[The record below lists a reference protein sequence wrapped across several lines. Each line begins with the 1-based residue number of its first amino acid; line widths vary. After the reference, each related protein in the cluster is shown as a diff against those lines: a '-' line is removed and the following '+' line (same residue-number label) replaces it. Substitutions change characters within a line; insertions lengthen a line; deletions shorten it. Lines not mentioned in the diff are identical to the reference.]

1 MNVFPLVLLYEHCQF
16 GMPAN
21 AHKEHSMRKS
31 RYQKGSVKK
40 QRGRWIAMW
49 WEGPNRKSRAI
60 GLVKDMTKSEART
73 IVGQIVSEL
82 EAKRQQDR
90 SWPFGEFVTEVYFP
104 YYVRKWKGST
114 RITNVNRVSIHLVQ
128 AFGARALTSFKRD
141 ELQALLDEKARA
153 GLSFSTVDH
162 LRWDIKQIFDMAVS
176 EGHVERNPAFLLYTP
191 RDAGRAER
199 RVMNIQEV
207 QICFAALDQRER
219 LVVKLAVLAG
229 MRPGEIFALTWGRLN
244 ATYVDIRQ
252 RIYRGVIDTPKTTL
266 SIRHAALPERLLQ
279 EIEAWRAVS
288 IIADDDA
295 WVFPSERMTPMSKDN
310 CWNRNIKPKL
320 QKVGLGW
327 ANFLVMR
334 RTHST
339 LMGELGIDGKLVADQ
354 CGHTLD
360 VSQNVYR
367 QSPVASRL
375 PAVNQ
380 LEKKLLIM

>member
-1 MNVFPLVLLYEHCQF
+1 
-16 GMPAN
+16 
-21 AHKEHSMRKS
+21 MRKS

-60 GLVKDMTKSEART
+60 GLVKDMTKSDARMV
-73 IVGQIVSEL
+73 VGQIVQEI
-82 EAKRQQDR
+82 EAKGQQDR
-90 SWPFGEFVTEVYFP
+90 IMALWG
-104 YYVRKWKGST
+104 VRGRSLFSLLRQEWKEST
-114 RITNVNRVSIHLVQ
+114 RITNMNRVSIHLATVW
-128 AFGARALTSFKRD
+128 GMRELTSFKRD
-141 ELQALLDEKARA
+141 ELQALLDEKARG

-162 LRWDIKQIFDMAVS
+162 LRWDIKQIFDMAIS
-176 EGHVERNPAFLLYTP
+176 EGHVVRNPALLLYTP
-191 RDAGRAER
+191 RDAVCAER
-199 RVMNIQEV
+199 RVMSIREV
-207 QICFAALDQRER
+207 QTCFAALDQRER
-219 LVVKLAVLAG
+219 LVVKLAVLTQ

-244 ATYVDIRQ
+244 STYIDIRQ

-266 SIRHAALPERLLQ
+266 SIRHASFPEGLLR

-288 IIADDDA
+288 IITSDDA
-295 WVFPSERMTPMSKDN
+295 RVFPSERMTPMSKDN
-310 CWNRNIKPKL
+310 CWNRNIKPEL
-320 QKVGLGW
+320 RKVGLGW

-367 QSPVASRL
+367 HSPVASRL
-375 PAVNQ
+375 PAINQ